1 MWRSVS
7 SNDAENEIHIFD
19 AIEAQGASG
28 TWLRITDSEY
38 RMLNKLASELG
49 GVKGSKYPNISG
61 ELKIVSENKY
71 CASCAGIIQQFHDM
85 YPNIKLILVDGAK

>member
-1 MWRSVS
+1 MV
-7 SNDAENEIHIFD
+7 ENYD
-19 AIEAQGASG
+19 LQ
-28 TWLRITDSEY
+28 Y

-49 GVKGSKYPNISG
+49 GVKGSKYPSITG

-71 CASCAGIIQQFHDM
+71 CASCAEIIQQFHDM

>member
-28 TWLRITDSEY
+28 TWLRITIY
-38 RMLNKLASELG
+38 
-49 GVKGSKYPNISG
+49 NI
-61 ELKIVSENKY
+61 E
-71 CASCAGIIQQFHDM
+71 C
-85 YPNIKLILVDGAK
+85 